1 MSAAGPAP
9 QRTDEAGSP
18 PIPELDGVRGVAILL
33 VLLFHFQLTRPPWI
47 PKALTYPMLLGWSG
61 VDLFFVLSG
70 FLITRILIE
79 TRASPNYF
87 SAFYAR
93 RALRI
98 LPLYLVAVFLA
109 FRVGLPLAERV
120 GIPPDPGARLE
131 PWFWLHVSNW
141 KSAFG
146 EDFKP
151 LSHFWSLA
159 IEEQFYAVWP
169 LLVLLVPP
177 RRLPIACG
185 AVALSSAGARIA
197 AGVAGA
203 PPEALHRLTIFRLDA
218 LAIGGLAA
226 SLFVVPE
233 RRHRLRARLGIL
245 AAVSGVALAAL
256 LVEGRGAVSPAMTR
270 FGYTA
275 FALVDACL
283 VLAAADRAG
292 SPDRFAAVLRSPVLR
307 AFGKYSYAIYVFHY
321 PISLASER
329 LFDAASAGAPAGV
342 RTGLWLLSVAG
353 GIGTSFLVAVVSWN
367 LLEKRFLALK
377 RLFVAR
383 PAGAPA

>member
-1 MSAAGPAP
+1 VSAADPGL

-18 PIPELDGVRGVAILL
+18 PIPELDGVRGIAILL
-33 VLLFHFQLTRPPWI
+33 VLLFHFQATRPPWI

-109 FRVGLPLAERV
+109 FRVGLPLAERA
-120 GIPPDPGARLE
+120 GIPSDSGARLE

-146 EDFKP
+146 QDFKP

-185 AVALSSAGARIA
+185 TVALASAGARIA

-218 LAIGGLAA
+218 LAIGGLTA
-226 SLFVVPE
+226 SLFVDPE
-233 RRHRLRARLGIL
+233 WRRGLRSRIGIL
-245 AAVSGVALAAL
+245 AAATGMALVAL
-256 LVEGRGAVSPAMTR
+256 LVQGRGAVSPTMTR
-270 FGYTA
+270 FGYTV
-275 FALVDACL
+275 FAMLYACL
-283 VLAAADRAG
+283 VFAAADRAG
-292 SPDRFAAVLRSPVLR
+292 SPSRLAAALRSPLPR

-321 PISLASER
+321 PISLATER
-329 LFDAASAGAPAGV
+329 LFDAASDGASAGA

-353 GIGTSFLVAVVSWN
+353 GMGTSFLVAVVSWN